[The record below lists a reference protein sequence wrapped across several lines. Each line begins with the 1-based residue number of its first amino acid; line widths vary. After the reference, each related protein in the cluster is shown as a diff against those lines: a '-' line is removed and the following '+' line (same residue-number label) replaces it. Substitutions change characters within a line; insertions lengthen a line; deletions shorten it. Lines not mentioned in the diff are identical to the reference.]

1 MLSNNQSLSKPI
13 KALLIIVSL
22 VLIQLNA
29 AYTNESYSFSII
41 SEEICLKQPLT
52 MKKTFSTFM
61 ASAKA
66 EIFNYK
72 NKVEEIFKQTEE
84 AVKTWKIVKVETK
97 NQTVSN
103 SIVWPVKGKITSKFG
118 MRIHPVTG
126 IKAFHSGIDIRAK
139 SGTNILCPT
148 DGTVIDSGWCGP
160 LGRMVRLKTQTG
172 HVLCFGHLKKIY
184 CLTGQKL
191 SRGQVLG
198 TVGSTGRV
206 TGPHL
211 HFTVI
216 YNGEYINPLKY
227 LSK

>member
-1 MLSNNQSLSKPI
+1 
-13 KALLIIVSL
+13 
-22 VLIQLNA
+22 
-29 AYTNESYSFSII
+29 
-41 SEEICLKQPLT
+41 
-52 MKKTFSTFM
+52 
-61 ASAKA
+61 
-66 EIFNYK
+66 
-72 NKVEEIFKQTEE
+72 
-84 AVKTWKIVKVETK
+84 
-97 NQTVSN
+97 
-103 SIVWPVKGKITSKFG
+103 
-118 MRIHPVTG
+118 
-126 IKAFHSGIDIRAK
+126 
-139 SGTNILCPT
+139 
-148 DGTVIDSGWCGP
+148 
-160 LGRMVRLKTQTG
+160 MVRLKTQTG